1 MKFGQVVV
9 LSLSSSVAATNLLA
23 SRSSQ
28 SLAVKS
34 ESKPTDDVL
43 YGDTACPCIGF
54 DNIEG
59 ETTVIFEGGEVVGI
73 ADPSNAPS
81 PASVWSPM
89 GAPSPASMALAPS
102 PAGASD
108 VELKRS
114 SSIRVAFPAD
124 LGARCEAWDDDHH
137 PECHGKNKPAWCKE
151 QWCFVDACNCNIPVL
166 PKLTSYA
173 PDARYRGKP
182 IFFSYATC
190 GGEDTFSKVLPEV
203 GSPGC
208 RCIGFDNIPGS
219 TDIRIGKQVVSYP
232 AEIGGTCRSWDADL
246 HPECKKGEPESWCQH
261 KWCYVDP
268 CSCDLPEVPKVTMY
282 LPEASFTGKS
292 LYYSYETCGSPDT
305 FTKKWNLE
313 ACVNQ
318 QDKERCEVLKKEGGH
333 NKCAWTGTRCL
344 GAELVTHPLCTG
356 VVDAIKEG
364 EAHAAPKSGSVVSAD
379 STVLALAATTLA
391 LAVF

>member
-1 MKFGQVVV
+1 MKLFEMPLLA
-9 LSLSSSVAATNLLA
+9 LSLASRLAPVAATGAAPGASGWLA
-23 SRSSQ
+23 LRDRN
-28 SLAVKS
+28 SLAVR
-34 ESKPTDDVL
+34 SKGEPENL
-43 YGDTACPCIGF
+43 HFGDSACPCIGF
-54 DNIEG
+54 DNIRG
-59 ETTVIFEGGEVVGI
+59 ETTVVLDDGAEV
-73 ADPSNAPS
+73 AY
-81 PASVWSPM
+81 
-89 GAPSPASMALAPS
+89 
-102 PAGASD
+102 
-108 VELKRS
+108 
-114 SSIRVAFPAD
+114 PAD
-124 LGARCEAWDDDHH
+124 LGARCEKWDDGVHS
-137 PECHGKNKPAWCKE
+137 ACKE
-151 QWCFVDACNCNIPVL
+151 GQTPGFGNGWCAQSWCFVDPCNCDIPVM
-166 PKLTSYA
+166 PKMTKYV
-173 PDARYRGKP
+173 PDARFRGKP
-182 IFFSYATC
+182 LYWSYATC
-190 GGEDTFSKVLPEV
+190 GGEDMFSDELPEI
-203 GSPGC
+203 GAAGC